1 VKAFHFRLA
10 TVARIR
16 ALEERVAADRF
27 MAAQRLLRRAEE
39 SLGAAEMALAMLE
52 APEGTSTMAAHLWVG
67 DQAERLAETVGVC
80 REKVV
85 AAQSDRAEARAAW
98 DVAVRRSGVLERL
111 GEQEMARWRSEVLRE
126 EAAELDDLSLARHRL
141 IGVGR

>member
-27 MAAQRLLRRAEE
+27 MTAQRALRRAEE
-39 SLGAAEMALAMLE
+39 SARAAEVALALLE
-52 APEGTSTMAAHLWVG
+52 APRGTTSMAAHLWVG
-67 DQAERLAETVGVC
+67 DQAERLADTLSVC
-80 REKVV
+80 REKVA
-85 AAQSDRAEARAAW
+85 AAQSARVEARAAW

-111 GEQEMARWRSEVLRE
+111 GEQELARWRSEILRE
-126 EAAELDDLSLARHRL
+126 EAAELDDLSRSRHRPV
-141 IGVGR
+141 GVRP

>member
-27 MAAQRLLRRAEE
+27 MTTQRALRQAEE
-39 SLGAAEMALAMLE
+39 SLRTAEMALAMLE
-52 APEGTSTMAAHLWVG
+52 APQGTTRMATHLWVG
-67 DQAERLAETVGVC
+67 DQAERLADTVSVC
-80 REKVV
+80 REKVL
-85 AAQSDRAEARAAW
+85 AAQSARAEARAAW

-111 GEQEMARWRSEVLRE
+111 GEQELARWRSETLRE
-126 EAAELDDLSLARHRL
+126 EAAELDDLSLSRHRL

>member
-16 ALEERVAADRF
+16 ALEERMAADRF
-27 MAAQRLLRRAEE
+27 MATQRTLRNAEE
-39 SLGAAEMALAMLE
+39 SRRAADLALASLE
-52 APEGTSTMAAHLWVG
+52 APRGTTSMATHLWVG
-67 DQAERLAETVGVC
+67 DQAERLAETLRTC
-80 REKVV
+80 LENVV
-85 AAQSDRAEARAAW
+85 AAQSACAEARGAW

-111 GEQEMARWRSEVLRE
+111 GEQELDRWRSEILRE
-126 EAAELDDLSLARHRL
+126 EAAELDDLSLSRHRL

>member
-1 VKAFHFRLA
+1 MKAFHFRLA

-27 MAAQRLLRRAEE
+27 MVAQRVLRQHE
-39 SLGAAEMALAMLE
+39 SAARAAEVELGTLE
-52 APEGTSTMAAHLWVG
+52 APQGMTTMAALHWVA
-67 DQAERLAETVGVC
+67 DQADRLADAVRVC
-80 REKVV
+80 HENV
-85 AAQSDRAEARAAW
+85 AAAESACQEARAAW

-111 GEQEMARWRSEVLRE
+111 GEQELARWRHETLRA

-141 IGVGR
+141 TGVGR